1 MTGQVLDSERR
12 RSAVRLP
19 ALQSPVL
26 LETAAALPHARGLS
40 PARSTTAAPPRPRPI
55 DGRCTQPHPRAGRA
69 GSGQT
74 RDGSRVH
81 YDSFVEVGAR
91 LCPCGIAASTPQSF
105 LAASLAARTHR
116 LGSSPPTHS
125 TGAHRSRPRSTRFEP
140 VPNQG
145 GVTRRFLAYSS
156 PSRLPDPHHLAVLAR
171 PGVVR
176 AAPTLPGTTRIRLP
190 SAPPSRCDGI
200 SGEGLSPP
208 LEPLHLTAHL
218 RPAPYV
224 RCQRPSGCPGGRPG
238 DSPARGHQN
247 SRLMACGVPG
257 VGVSSGGSLLG
268 RRGPRRGG
276 GSRPW

>member
-81 YDSFVEVGAR
+81 SDSFVEVGAR

-176 AAPTLPGTTRIRLP
+176 AAPTLPGTTRISRVGAAHYFAASGSDGALLRRRPLGTVLATYHRTRLGQATRAGRFCRVRW
-190 SAPPSRCDGI
+190 S
-200 SGEGLSPP
+200 
-208 LEPLHLTAHL
+208 TAIL
-218 RPAPYV
+218 IE
-224 RCQRPSGCPGGRPG
+224 
-238 DSPARGHQN
+238 
-247 SRLMACGVPG
+247 
-257 VGVSSGGSLLG
+257 
-268 RRGPRRGG
+268 RR
-276 GSRPW
+276 